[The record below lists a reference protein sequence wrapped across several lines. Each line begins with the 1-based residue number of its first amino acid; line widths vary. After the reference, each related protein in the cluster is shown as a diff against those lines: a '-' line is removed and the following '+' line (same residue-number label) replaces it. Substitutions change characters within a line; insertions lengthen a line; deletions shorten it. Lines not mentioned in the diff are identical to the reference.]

1 MEIIHHQPNKLL
13 AFDGEKNLIFI
24 IIHIHCNSFFTHCHT
39 TNNANKYKSD
49 LKNLWVF
56 EHQQQ

>member
-1 MEIIHHQPNKLL
+1 MVK
-13 AFDGEKNLIFI
+13 KNLIFI